1 MTPLLKASRIL
12 PVLILL
18 LLFTCI
24 PAPGKPSSSI
34 DPRQVKETFRIYTS
48 FILKSNPSL
57 DRRTA
62 EAISWSIIYYSYQY
76 GIPDAR
82 LVVAMIIQESGF
94 QPDAVSRCG
103 AMGIGQLMPET
114 ADALGVE
121 NPFEPVANIRAMVR
135 ILRLNLERFSHLSH
149 AKMYT
154 NAIAAYNAGYGAV
167 IKYGGVPPYPETINY
182 VNNVII
188 LWRRLCGLR

>member
-1 MTPLLKASRIL
+1 MTSPFKASRIL
-12 PVLILL
+12 LGFILL
-18 LLFTCI
+18 LFLACI
-24 PAPGKPSSSI
+24 PASAKPSST
-34 DPRQVKETFRIYTS
+34 DRQIKEALRIYTN
-48 FILKSNPSL
+48 FILDSNPSL
-57 DRRTA
+57 SRRTA
-62 EAISWSIIYYSYQY
+62 ETIACSIIYYSYQY

-135 ILRLNLERFSHLSH
+135 ILRLNLERFSHLPYP
-149 AKMYT
+149 KMYQ

-167 IKYGGVPPYPETINY
+167 LKYGGIPPYPETINY
-182 VNNVII
+182 VNNVIL
-188 LWRRLCGLR
+188 LWRRLCGIR

>member
-1 MTPLLKASRIL
+1 MTPLFKAPRIL
-12 PVLILL
+12 PGFMLLL
-18 LLFTCI
+18 LLFACL
-24 PAPGKPSSSI
+24 PASAKPSSSI
-34 DPRQVKETFRIYTS
+34 DRQVKETVKIYTN
-48 FILKSNPSL
+48 FILDSNPSL

-62 EAISWSIIYYSYQY
+62 EAISWSIIYYSYYY

-121 NPFEPVANIRAMVR
+121 NPFEPVSNIRAMVR
-135 ILRLNLERFSHLSH
+135 ILRLNLERFSHLPYP
-149 AKMYT
+149 KMYQ

-167 IKYGGVPPYPETINY
+167 LKYGGIPPYPETINY
-182 VNNVII
+182 VNNVIL